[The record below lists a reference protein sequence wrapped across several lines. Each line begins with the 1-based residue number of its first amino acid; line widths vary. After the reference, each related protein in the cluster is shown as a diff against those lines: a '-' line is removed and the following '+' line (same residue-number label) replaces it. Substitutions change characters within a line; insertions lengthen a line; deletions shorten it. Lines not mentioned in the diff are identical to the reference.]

1 MESLETLEAPDPIL
15 QADSEPPEE
24 IRATMF
30 SALHHR
36 DYRLLWLG
44 VFSSGIGTWMQVV
57 AQGWLIRS
65 LTPSPFVIGLVSF
78 IGSAPLLLLSLF
90 SGVFVDAFDRQRL
103 LMATQLAQLLLAIGL
118 GLLVSLGAVAI
129 WQVALLSFLAGVA
142 TSLSNPT
149 YYALMHDIVGRDDLM
164 SAIALNSTQY
174 NLSRIIGPAI
184 GGAMITAV
192 GMAGCFYL
200 NGLSF
205 LAMMAALMMIRV
217 VSVGHAETVGARDVI
232 PQTLAGLRY
241 VRRRP
246 RVLAILSVA
255 SVVGVFGIPFL
266 VFLPIFARDV
276 LGKDALGLSWLM
288 AATGV
293 GAVLSA
299 LSQTFLS
306 NYRRRGLVLLVG
318 AMTFGAATIAFA
330 LSRQYLPSLFFLAAL
345 GGAMVSVTTNTNN
358 LLQTLVRDEMR
369 GRVMSMYSLIFLG
382 LPPLGGLLIGA
393 AADWMGTAGGFH
405 GAQWA
410 LALSGGVVVV
420 FAAVVTVAV
429 PRLRALE

>member
-1 MESLETLEAPDPIL
+1 
-15 QADSEPPEE
+15 
-24 IRATMF
+24 
-30 SALHHR
+30 
-36 DYRLLWLG
+36 
-44 VFSSGIGTWMQVV
+44 
-57 AQGWLIRS
+57 
-65 LTPSPFVIGLVSF
+65 
-78 IGSAPLLLLSLF
+78 
-90 SGVFVDAFDRQRL
+90 
-103 LMATQLAQLLLAIGL
+103 
-118 GLLVSLGAVAI
+118 
-129 WQVALLSFLAGVA
+129 
-142 TSLSNPT
+142 
-149 YYALMHDIVGRDDLM
+149 
-164 SAIALNSTQY
+164 
-174 NLSRIIGPAI
+174 
-184 GGAMITAV
+184 
-192 GMAGCFYL
+192 
-200 NGLSF
+200 
-205 LAMMAALMMIRV
+205 
-217 VSVGHAETVGARDVI
+217 
-232 PQTLAGLRY
+232 LRY

-255 SVVGVFGIPFL
+255 AVVSLFGIPFL

-293 GAVLSA
+293 GAVASA
-299 LSQTFLS
+299 LAQTYLS
-306 NYRRRGLVLLVG
+306 NYQRRGLVLLVG
-318 AMTFGAATIAFA
+318 AMAFGVVTIAFA
-330 LSRQYLPSLFFLAAL
+330 LSRQYGPSLVFLAAL

-393 AADWMGTAGGFH
+393 AADWMGTAGSFH